1 MLSAGSTAK
10 GSVLKGENPG
20 VVEEQRIERG
30 MMEGELLNT
39 ALPKTFVSKA
49 LHRIRG

>member
-10 GSVLKGENPG
+10 ASVLNGESPG
-20 VVEEQRIERG
+20 VVEEQRIEIG
-30 MMEGELLNT
+30 MMEGELLNI